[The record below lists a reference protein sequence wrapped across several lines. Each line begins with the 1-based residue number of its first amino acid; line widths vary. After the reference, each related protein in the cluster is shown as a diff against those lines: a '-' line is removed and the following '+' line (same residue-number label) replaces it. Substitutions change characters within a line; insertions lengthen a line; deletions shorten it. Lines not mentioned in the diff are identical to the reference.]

1 MGNDSGELGHNL
13 MDHHFQIGASGNTM
27 AFKTNTTLVKGQT
40 EYTFL
45 NLEILEAIQI
55 EKISLEDMVIKEV
68 EVEEIGPNK
77 CRAFLWQRFKRS
89 YFKTRWMDNGID
101 WFW

>member
-1 MGNDSGELGHNL
+1 MEDKWETLKL
-13 MDHHFQIGASGNTM
+13 
-27 AFKTNTTLVKGQT
+27 KTNTTLVKGQT

-55 EKISLEDMVIKEV
+55 EKISLEDMVIKGGGSRGDWTKQIA
-68 EVEEIGPNK
+68 EELSYGK
-77 CRAFLWQRFKRS
+77 RFKRS
-89 YFKTRWMDNGID
+89 YFKTRWMDNGTD